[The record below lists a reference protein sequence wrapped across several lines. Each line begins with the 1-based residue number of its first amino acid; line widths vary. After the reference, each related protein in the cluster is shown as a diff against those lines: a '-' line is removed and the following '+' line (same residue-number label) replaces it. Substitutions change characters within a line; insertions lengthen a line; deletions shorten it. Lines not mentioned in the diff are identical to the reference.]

1 MHGAST
7 TSVEAMSQHTK
18 QSSIVGIVGE
28 VRRDME
34 GHHYAELCSVFGLDS
49 EEFRCLQTAG
59 IKIRPA
65 HFEKN
70 DKSEDRYQVRYDR
83 RYLVKNYVGC
93 RRFTAHHGQ

>member
-1 MHGAST
+1 MHRAST
-7 TSVEAMSQHTK
+7 TSVAAMSQHPPRK

-70 DKSEDRYQVRYDR
+70 DKSEDRYQVRYI
-83 RYLVKNYVGC
+83 G
-93 RRFTAHHGQ
+93 

>member
-1 MHGAST
+1 MHHRAST

-18 QSSIVGIVGE
+18 QSSFVGIVGE

-34 GHHYAELCSVFGLDS
+34 GHHYAEVCSVFGLDS

-70 DKSEDRYQVRYDR
+70 DKSEDRYQVR
-83 RYLVKNYVGC
+83 
-93 RRFTAHHGQ
+93 

>member
-1 MHGAST
+1 MHRAST

-49 EEFRCLQTAG
+49 EEFRCL
-59 IKIRPA
+59 
-65 HFEKN
+65 
-70 DKSEDRYQVRYDR
+70 
-83 RYLVKNYVGC
+83 
-93 RRFTAHHGQ
+93 